1 MNNNQ
6 KKVISIN
13 NSEEVKSST
22 NFDKSLKISIFALP
36 KRHRN
41 WVMRW
46 TVGQFAPML

>member
-1 MNNNQ
+1 MNNI
-6 KKVISIN
+6 KKGEFDK
-13 NSEEVKSST
+13 NSEEVKSSA

-46 TVGQFAPML
+46 TVGQFALML